1 MSKIGKRPVTILEGV
16 TVEIKDGKISASSGD
31 NNLELAIPKEVKVV
45 IKENQ
50 VLVTRVDD
58 SKPAREKH
66 GLVARLINNLI
77 VGVKEGFKKELTF
90 TGTGYRASVDGN
102 NLLLNMGY
110 SHEIKLTIP
119 EGLETKVVK
128 NAIIVSGIDKE
139 KVGQFAA
146 VVREVRKPEVYK
158 GKGIK
163 YKEEHIRRKAG
174 KTAASK

>member
-16 TVEIKDGKISASSGD
+16 AVEIKDGKISASSGD

-45 IKENQ
+45 VKENQ

-66 GLVARLINNLI
+66 GLIARLINNLI
-77 VGVKEGFKKELTF
+77 IGVKEGFKKELTF

-110 SHEIKLTIP
+110 SHEIKLVIP